1 MLFCKGL
8 AAKDSRQVNRTERT
22 KQQKQISEQSM
33 KKRKKERKMKRKKET
48 AINQGYVNN
57 TERDKCVPCSRRDHL
72 CPC

>member
-1 MLFCKGL
+1 
-8 AAKDSRQVNRTERT
+8 
-22 KQQKQISEQSM
+22 M